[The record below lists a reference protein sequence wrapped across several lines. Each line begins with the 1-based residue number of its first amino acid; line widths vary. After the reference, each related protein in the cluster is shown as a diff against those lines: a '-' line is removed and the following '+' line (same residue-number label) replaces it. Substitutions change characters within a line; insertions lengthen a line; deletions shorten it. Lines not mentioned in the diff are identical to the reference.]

1 MRITDLLQKK
11 GIVIG
16 ASVKD
21 KRAAIDKLVELHEQ
35 CGNLKDK
42 AVYHEGILKREEM
55 GTTAIGMEIAIPHA
69 KSEAVKAP
77 ALTAMT
83 VPDGVDYGSPD
94 GEPCKLI
101 FMIAATTDGDV
112 HLEVLARMMQ
122 MLMDMD
128 FTAKLKAAKNADEF
142 LKLIDE
148 KETEK
153 FPEEAK
159 KEEPKAD
166 TKADA
171 KPAPVKEK
179 KEEKGGAV
187 RVLAV
192 TACPTGIAHTYMQGE
207 HDERFR
213 RR

>member
-1 MRITDLLQKK
+1 MRITDLLKK
-11 GIVIG
+11 QGIEIG

-21 KRAAIDKLVELHEQ
+21 KAAAIEKLVALHEK
-35 CGNLKDK
+35 CGNLKDRK
-42 AVYHEGILKREEM
+42 AYKEGILKREEM

-77 ALTAMT
+77 ALTAIT

-94 GEPCKLI
+94 GDACKLI

-128 FTAKLKAAKNADEF
+128 FTAKLKKAKTADEF

-153 FPEEAK
+153 FPEESK
-159 KEEPKAD
+159 KEEPSPTPEKTEKAD
-166 TKADA
+166 EWIPDSVQYKQHF
-171 KPAPVKEK
+171 
-179 KEEKGGAV
+179 
-187 RVLAV
+187 
-192 TACPTGIAHTYMQGE
+192 C
-207 HDERFR
+207 FW
-213 RR
+213 